1 MPDQP
6 TNNRTIARNTLMLYG
21 RALLMMLIG
30 LYTSRVILHTL
41 GITDF
46 GIYNA
51 VGGIIGLF
59 GVVTGSL
66 SNATSRFITVA
77 IGKGDQEITNKTFG
91 NIKVIYYA
99 LCFLVVILGE
109 TIGLWFLYHK
119 MTIPADRMTAA
130 FWIYQFTIVSAVLNF
145 ICIPYNSA
153 IIAHEK
159 MSAFAYI
166 SLLDAVFKLLICYLL
181 IVIPFDKLIVYST
194 LIFCVGIVDRI
205 IYAIYCE
212 RRFEEVKAKPRIFR
226 KQFREIVVL
235 SGWALSGNIAY
246 VSYTQGLNI
255 LLNIFFGPVVN
266 AARGV
271 ALQVQGVIGQFV
283 SNFQTAIN
291 PQITKSYAAGN
302 FERMHQLFNFSSKY
316 SFFLLFFLSL
326 PVVIEAPY
334 ILGLWL
340 VKVPQHTVSFLRI
353 IFVYEWVQ
361 TLAGAYNT
369 SVLAT
374 GNMKW
379 FQIVDGIIRLSIFPS
394 CYVLLKFFNEQPES
408 VFVVLA
414 ISEVFSVT
422 AKTFI
427 VLPMIHYKKVDYLK
441 EVIFPIIAIFLLS
454 SVVPILIIG
463 IMKTS
468 FVRLVCVVLTS
479 WGGTSFFIWNI
490 GLNKHEKL
498 AIKDMIIHKLLI
510 KTGLVHD
517 K

>member
-30 LYTSRVILHTL
+30 LYTSRVILHVL
-41 GITDF
+41 GVTDF

-77 IGKGDQEITNKTFG
+77 IGKGNQEITNKTFG

-99 LCFLVVILGE
+99 LCFLVVLLGE

-130 FWIYQFTIVSAVLNF
+130 FWVYQFTIVSAVLSF
-145 ICIPYNSA
+145 ICVPYNSA
-153 IIAHEK
+153 IIAHER

-166 SLLDAVFKLLICYLL
+166 SLLDAIFKLLICYLL
-181 IVIPFDKLIVYST
+181 VIIPLDKLIVYST
-194 LIFCVGIVDRI
+194 LIFCVGIIDRI

-212 RRFEEVKAKPRIFR
+212 KRFDEVKAKPRVF
-226 KQFREIVVL
+226 KEQFREIVVL

-255 LLNIFFGPVVN
+255 LLNLFFGPVVN

-271 ALQVQGVIGQFV
+271 ALQVQGVITQFV
-283 SNFQTAIN
+283 GNFQTAIN
-291 PQITKSYAAGN
+291 PQITKSYAAGH

-316 SFFLLFFLSL
+316 SFYLLFFLSL

-334 ILGLWL
+334 ILHLWL
-340 VKVPQHTVSFLRI
+340 VKVPEHTVSFLRI
-353 IFVYEWVQ
+353 IFIYEWVQ

-379 FQIVDGIIRLSIFPS
+379 FQIVDGIIRLSIFPC
-394 CYVLLKFFNEQPES
+394 CYVLLKFFHKQPES
-408 VFVVLA
+408 VFIVLA
-414 ISEVFSVT
+414 ISEVLSVI

-427 VLPMIHYKKVDYLK
+427 VLPMIHYKKLDYLK
-441 EVIFPIIAIFLLS
+441 EVILPISAIFVLS
-454 SVVPILIIG
+454 PIAPILISEL
-463 IMKTS
+463 MKSS
-468 FVRLVCVVLTS
+468 FIRLACVVLTS
-479 WGGTSFFIWNI
+479 CGGTLIFIWII
-490 GLNKHEKL
+490 GLNGHERSV
-498 AIKDMIIHKLLI
+498 IKDMIVHRLLVKI
-510 KTGLVHD
+510 GLVHE